1 MTTTAET
8 GLPAVDAEPTRWLP
22 HRGAMLLV
30 DRLLDVGPRRI
41 TGEMDVRADAF
52 WAGGHFPGY
61 PVLPG
66 VLQVEL
72 AAQLAGVLL
81 ARGEPPPP
89 TGSVGLFASVRRA
102 TFRHPVTPPATV
114 RGDVTLVERSAMA
127 ATFSFALATGRT
139 PVADGQ
145 LMLALTVPA
154 DPSPF
159 PPPTGGAR

>member
-1 MTTTAET
+1 MTATVAASEPGSRAEV
-8 GLPAVDAEPTRWLP
+8 ARWLP

-30 DRLLDVGPRRI
+30 DRVLEVGPRRV

-52 WAGGHFPGY
+52 WAAGHFPGL

-89 TGSVGLFASVRRA
+89 AGSIGVLARVRRA
-102 TFRHPVTPPATV
+102 RFRCPVTPPATV
-114 RGDVTLVERSAMA
+114 RGDVALVERSATA
-127 ATFSFALATGRT
+127 ATFAFSLASGRRQ
-139 PVADGQ
+139 VADGQ
-145 LMLALTVPA
+145 LTVALAAPPGS
-154 DPSPF
+154 PSPAGE
-159 PPPTGGAR
+159 PR